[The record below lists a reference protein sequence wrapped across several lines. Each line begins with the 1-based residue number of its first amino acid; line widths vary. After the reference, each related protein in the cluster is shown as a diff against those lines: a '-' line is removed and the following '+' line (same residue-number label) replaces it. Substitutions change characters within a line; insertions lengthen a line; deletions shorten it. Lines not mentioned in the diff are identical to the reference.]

1 MVIPFTL
8 SVVITIDNLNIEYI
22 AIISDY
28 TIHNPRRSEMRKR
41 VQPTDTGLMPHKGIL
56 PKGVFFVKAEQPAA
70 GAIAEEAPVA
80 EAPVAEAPVAEP
92 VAEEVVA
99 EEKPK
104 RKKKADDTTEEA
116 PIEEVSAEEALVEE
130 APAEEA

>member
-1 MVIPFTL
+1 LTTSI
-8 SVVITIDNLNIEYI
+8 LNIF

-70 GAIAEEAPVA
+70 GAVAE

-116 PIEEVSAEEALVEE
+116 PTEEVPAEEAPVEE